1 MATIRPEVTGRRAL
15 AREKR
20 EGEGT
25 EEDDA
30 DPVDDSKSQPLPDD
44 RSKTITQFC
53 RAEQMSRPF
62 YFKLRKR
69 GLGPRELREGRFIR
83 ITPEAHAEWRRAR
96 ECSQVGSTV
105 ANSER
110 APPGGALSD
119 S

>member
-1 MATIRPEVTGRRAL
+1 MATIRPEVTGRRARRAL
-15 AREKR
+15 AREKP
-20 EGEGT
+20 EGEGTEEETET

-96 ECSQVGSTV
+96 E
-105 ANSER
+105 R
-110 APPGGALSD
+110 AGCDGDPTT
-119 S
+119 